1 MDDTEKSSLEQQAV
15 EKCRTG
21 DREEFHVI
29 ISLHSAALFRTAYG
43 ITGDSTYP
51 TVQFSGTASSAGGAT
66 IRDVANARREGL
78 NPIGLPGANAVLE
91 IEAQETTISRAVD
104 EFQSRLKSASGI

>member
-21 DREEFHVI
+21 
-29 ISLHSAALFRTAYG
+29 
-43 ITGDSTYP
+43 YP